1 MLSWEAAFGVGA
13 GRGVAE
19 FEFVVPLVLARFLF
33 EGGCVCNLALACL
46 SLLVGTVALVEG
58 LAFVESVTGAIT
70 ETGDTLGV
78 EVEGRATGNGA
89 VASLSNA
96 GRADSAE
103 PVDAFGECV
112 DHRNSAP
119 PIRTTPAIAA
129 SPSLRER
136 PELPRGDTVTAVGAA

>member
-1 MLSWEAAFGVGA
+1 M
-13 GRGVAE
+13 
-19 FEFVVPLVLARFLF
+19 VPLVFARFLF
-33 EGGCVCNLALACL
+33 ESDCVCNLALACL
-46 SLLVGTVALVEG
+46 SPLVRAVALMEG
-58 LAFVESVTGAIT
+58 LAFVESVTGALT

-78 EVEGRATGNGA
+78 EVDGRATGNGA

-103 PVDAFGECV
+103 TVDAFGECV

-136 PELPRGDTVTAVGAA
+136 PELPRGDTVIAVGTA